1 MALSHYNLIPEA
13 VYGITSVSTLKT
25 NHFKMEFGEFIYR
38 RIKPSLM
45 FGYKLIRHD
54 DHNIKIAEMEKA
66 ILDFFYLNPHLEK
79 EDDFAGLRFN
89 SGEFKAQADK
99 NKIKDYLIAFGN
111 KKMEKRFNTFL
122 RHIKYDCG
130 NNMKNEEFKKGEI
143 VIYKAKGGPI
153 IDVRLQQETVW
164 LTQKQLSELFDT
176 ERSVITKHLRNIFN
190 SGELEEKSNVQ
201 KMHIANSDKPVAFY
215 NLDLIISVGYRVN
228 SKRGTQFRIWATNVL
243 RKHLV
248 DGYTINEKRLKA
260 QKNKIRELQEAVR
273 LLGNIALLEDVSDE
287 AKGIVQIISEY
298 SKALNILDDFDHQRL
313 TLPKGTKKSKY
324 KLTYDEARN
333 IIDQMRY
340 KFRDSALVGQEKD
353 KSFQGSI
360 GAIYQTFDGKDVY
373 PTIEEKAAHL
383 LYFVTKNHS
392 FVDGNKRIAAALFIC
407 FLQKTSILLA
417 KDGRKRIDDNALVAL
432 TLMIAASKPSEK
444 DIMIK
449 VILNLLNEKKK

>member
-1 MALSHYNLIPEA
+1 
-13 VYGITSVSTLKT
+13 
-25 NHFKMEFGEFIYR
+25 
-38 RIKPSLM
+38 
-45 FGYKLIRHD
+45 
-54 DHNIKIAEMEKA
+54 
-66 ILDFFYLNPHLEK
+66 
-79 EDDFAGLRFN
+79 
-89 SGEFKAQADK
+89 
-99 NKIKDYLIAFGN
+99 
-111 KKMEKRFNTFL
+111 
-122 RHIKYDCG
+122 
-130 NNMKNEEFKKGEI
+130 MKNEEFKKGEI
-143 VIYKAKGGPI
+143 VIYKARGGPL
-153 IDVRLQQETVW
+153 IDVRLKEETVW

-176 ERSVITKHLRNIFN
+176 ERSVITKHLRNIFD

-201 KMHIANSDKPVAFY
+201 KMHIANSDKPVALY
-215 NLDLIISVGYRVN
+215 NLDMIISVGYRVN

-260 QKNKIRELQEAVR
+260 QHNKINELQDAVR

-298 SKALNILDDFDHQRL
+298 TRALNILDDFDHQRL
-313 TLPKGTKKSKY
+313 AAPKGTKKSKY

-333 IIDQMRY
+333 IIEQMKK

-392 FVDGNKRIAAALFIC
+392 FVDGNKRIAAVLYVC
-407 FLQKTSILLA
+407 FLQKAGILLDS
-417 KDGRKRIDDNALVAL
+417 DGRKRIDDNALVAL

-444 DIMIK
+444 EIMIK
-449 VILNLLNEKKK
+449 VILNLLYEKK